1 MSLVSQQQL
10 LQNQLQLKSL
20 NEKQQQQQ
28 TKSFSSQLSSQ
39 QQQHN
44 NNNIQNSINDDSII
58 ADSTN
63 INNMNNSFSNN
74 SRFTSSNII
83 NNNININKKLV
94 KQKDPS
100 DPLTIFMP
108 ANANPTD
115 ELAARFTSWRTIIR
129 SLIVYLKEIVSVNE
143 EVVRQHIRL
152 HHAITFPF
160 IAQGLDGEL
169 YQPVRVSGNGNNTN
183 NNGNNSSAIHNPLQS
198 VTSSNINHIGIN
210 SVSNTLDD
218 INIIS
223 TNNKKTSTSSSA
235 NNTGSI
241 PLNDDFSLA
250 QKFFLPLGNGSI
262 QDLPTILYQ
271 YHSNSAL
278 LASNTKLKVYKVIL
292 KQMLLKIYNKLKMN

>member
-1 MSLVSQQQL
+1 
-10 LQNQLQLKSL
+10 
-20 NEKQQQQQ
+20 
-28 TKSFSSQLSSQ
+28 
-39 QQQHN
+39 
-44 NNNIQNSINDDSII
+44 
-58 ADSTN
+58 
-63 INNMNNSFSNN
+63 
-74 SRFTSSNII
+74 
-83 NNNININKKLV
+83 
-94 KQKDPS
+94 
-100 DPLTIFMP
+100 MP

-183 NNGNNSSAIHNPLQS
+183 NNNPSAIHNPLQS

-223 TNNKKTSTSSSA
+223 TNNKKISSSSSA
-235 NNTGSI
+235 NNNNNTGSI

-278 LASNTKLKVYKVIL
+278 LASNTVKELNQQVIPRLEDLRRDLLVKIKEIKGLQSDFKTNVIKDLQQTKNELNIYINSIELAKSNPSNLNPKNDPYLLKLNLERSIRKQLTEENYLHEAFINLQSSGKELEKLKIVLMV
-292 KQMLLKIYNKLKMN
+292 